1 EKIPTGL
8 FTSAILWQS
17 AQLKEQLKMYTE
29 ASADLNKIITAYQY
43 SAEYDLA
50 MAEYPNA
57 LISAGN
63 FSGAISFT
71 RRAITL
77 QSGSVYQ
84 NLSDPELLY
93 LLAVANDKNGNA
105 AEAKRY
111 YIQYLHSDIEGAHA
125 AESFYALGLSSK
137 NDGKSDVATSYFK
150 EAAEH
155 GGKSGASEE
164 IASMLFDNEQY
175 EEAAKQYLQLET
187 STTDSKHKEQYLR
200 DAIVATIRSDKLA
213 SGQKLIQRYELEY
226 KPTLDAHP
234 ELRAEFA
241 YESALFYYRQQEYTK
256 ATAALK
262 AVNDDYSSTIYAP
275 RARFYQG
282 KILEVTNNLQ
292 DAAQLYLDLLDK
304 SSNSDIIPR
313 VLLSLGNMHFN
324 AERYEDA
331 IKYYQ
336 MAIDKSDSTSDIM
349 PSAMSNLIQ
358 AYESTKLYDAA
369 LKVTKQYVAKFPTD
383 ENLID
388 KKIEIGLL
396 YTKLGYYDQ
405 AVLHFQNL
413 INESGSLL
421 EAELRYNIGDAYF
434 QKSDYQSAILEFLK
448 VPYLV
453 SRQGKV
459 NWTATSLYMAGQ
471 SYEKMSK
478 FDSAVEMYQQIVDRT
493 GIDATFKSAAKK
505 EIERVK
511 TITK

>member
-1 EKIPTGL
+1 
-8 FTSAILWQS
+8 
-17 AQLKEQLKMYTE
+17 
-29 ASADLNKIITAYQY
+29 
-43 SAEYDLA
+43 
-50 MAEYPNA
+50 
-57 LISAGN
+57 
-63 FSGAISFT
+63 
-71 RRAITL
+71 
-77 QSGSVYQ
+77 
-84 NLSDPELLY
+84 
-93 LLAVANDKNGNA
+93 
-105 AEAKRY
+105 
-111 YIQYLHSDIEGAHA
+111 
-125 AESFYALGLSSK
+125 
-137 NDGKSDVATSYFK
+137 
-150 EAAEH
+150 
-155 GGKSGASEE
+155 
-164 IASMLFDNEQY
+164 
-175 EEAAKQYLQLET
+175 
-187 STTDSKHKEQYLR
+187 
-200 DAIVATIRSDKLA
+200 
-213 SGQKLIQRYELEY
+213 
-226 KPTLDAHP
+226 
-234 ELRAEFA
+234 
-241 YESALFYYRQQEYTK
+241 
-256 ATAALK
+256 
-262 AVNDDYSSTIYAP
+262 
-275 RARFYQG
+275 
-282 KILEVTNNLQ
+282 
-292 DAAQLYLDLLDK
+292 
-304 SSNSDIIPR
+304 
-313 VLLSLGNMHFN
+313 
-324 AERYEDA
+324 
-331 IKYYQ
+331 
-336 MAIDKSDSTSDIM
+336 
-349 PSAMSNLIQ
+349 MSNLIQ